1 MLIDSCGRPVKSIRI
16 SVTQRCNLNCFYCHR
31 EGEDIERHEEM
42 TPEEIRCI
50 VEVATSFSI
59 NKVKLTGGE
68 PLVRKDIAE
77 IVQKVRSIQGVEE
90 ISMTTNGVLLVE
102 NAQKLKDAGLAR
114 VNVSLGT
121 LNPEKFKQITCV
133 DAFEKVIL
141 GIQTAARVGLKPV
154 KVNMVL
160 LRGLNDGEVSD
171 MIRFT
176 AKNDLILQI
185 IELETLSKIDE
196 TGTYKKYH
204 AEMDDIKAYLERMA
218 EKIVIR
224 EMHHRRKYFLKGGG
238 EVEVVNP
245 MHNTEFCRYCNRIRV
260 TSDGKL
266 KPCLLRNDNLVDFVG
281 PLREGASNS
290 TLKALFV
297 EAVNKRTPFFA

>member
-1 MLIDSCGRPVKSIRI
+1 MLIDPCGRPVESIRI
-16 SVTQRCNLNCFYCHR
+16 SVTQRCNLSCFYCHR
-31 EGEDIERHEEM
+31 EGEDIKHGEEM
-42 TPEEIRCI
+42 TPEEIKRI
-50 VEVATSFSI
+50 VEVAASFSI
-59 NKVKLTGGE
+59 KKVKLTGGE
-68 PLVRKDIAE
+68 PLARKDIVE
-77 IVQKVRSIQGVEE
+77 IVQKIWSTRGVEE
-90 ISMTTNGVLLVE
+90 ISMTTNGVLLAKC
-102 NAQKLKDAGLAR
+102 AQRLKDAGLAR

-133 DAFEKVIL
+133 DAFKKVIM
-141 GIQTAARVGLKPV
+141 GIQTAAKVGLKPV

-160 LRGLNDGEVSD
+160 LRNINEDEVSD

-176 AKNDLILQI
+176 AENGLILQI
-185 IELETLSKIDE
+185 IELETPNE
-196 TGTYKKYH
+196 TEAYKKYH
-204 AEMDDIKAYLERMA
+204 VKLNDVKFFLEAMA
-218 EKIVIR
+218 EKVVIR

-245 MHNTEFCRYCNRIRV
+245 MHNTEFCKYCNRIRV

-281 PLREGASNS
+281 PLRQGASND

-297 EAVNKRTPFFA
+297 EAVNKRKPFFT

>member
-1 MLIDSCGRPVKSIRI
+1 MLIDPCGRPVESIRI
-16 SVTQRCNLNCFYCHR
+16 SVTQRCNLSCFYCHR
-31 EGEDIERHEEM
+31 EGEDIKHGEEM
-42 TPEEIRCI
+42 TPEEIKRI
-50 VEVATSFSI
+50 VEVAASFSI
-59 NKVKLTGGE
+59 KKVKLTGGE
-68 PLVRKDIAE
+68 PLARKDIVE
-77 IVQKVRSIQGVEE
+77 IVQKIWSTRGVEE
-90 ISMTTNGVLLVE
+90 ISMTTNGVLLAKC
-102 NAQKLKDAGLAR
+102 AQRLKDAGLAR

-133 DAFEKVIL
+133 DAFEKVIM
-141 GIQTAARVGLKPV
+141 GIQTAAKVGLKPV

-160 LRGLNDGEVSD
+160 LRNINEDEVSD

-176 AKNDLILQI
+176 AENGLILQI
-185 IELETLSKIDE
+185 IELETPNE
-196 TGTYKKYH
+196 TEAYKKYH
-204 AEMDDIKAYLERMA
+204 VKLNDVKFFLEAMA
-218 EKIVIR
+218 EKVVIR

-245 MHNTEFCRYCNRIRV
+245 MHNTEFCKYCNRIRV

-281 PLREGASNS
+281 PLRQGASND

-297 EAVNKRTPFFA
+297 EAVNKRKPFFT